1 MARADKTSRDINA
14 RVKRAVGGTKKYAQG
29 AGKMFLHIGGE
40 FIKTNFPTP
49 FSMVST
55 NKEVL
60 DSTVKFL
67 RNPVDS
73 VNRQINRALATDDFK
88 ALRKFANNT
97 LEDLKTGNFYDPDRH
112 RDSQTEEMDKMFAD
126 LDNDFGGFDL
136 SDFDDEGNWV
146 DEDSSTELGREDIN
160 TQLRIAAFQDQKDDV
175 RTTATVN
182 AIIGSTQSQQKNDN
196 ANAQMSLRVAIKQH
210 SEMMQTQQS
219 LIQGQQAT
227 FELINKV
234 SEAHAN
240 LFREA
245 HNQVM
250 DRFDST
256 ISILK
261 QIESNTK
268 PPVKEDKSYKEPTD
282 IFGSHGELNIKNY
295 AKMVKKNFNEKFNPF
310 NIGLGGVM
318 GFDIKTIIESFGDNP
333 VDSLLSLALEG
344 IIPKKTREQMTRTSK
359 NMEGFLPAI
368 LQKMGERGRLY
379 ETGKSDKWTDA
390 LMGILAPE
398 TKSRT
403 GINTSYN
410 DPLKAAQLTNK
421 TVRAIEEV
429 IPMWL
434 SRIDSHLTGGPLMI
448 YDYSEGKL
456 KKAGSV
462 IETNER
468 SNRDL
473 SRDID
478 GYYEAISRA
487 KSYNFKSEA
496 EQKKFLDFIYQYFQN
511 AGETGKF
518 INPWA
523 DKDKFMRGMDLP
535 EGSNYYELLAAILQN
550 MNPEQ
555 SKIKGFSKSAALGM
569 AGSIATARENRNR
582 RNNRINRD
590 LTESGQIAAWSFI
603 DDDTRNAIIESSL
616 QRHTNLSDTDIE
628 NISNQ
633 KRKAI
638 LKNGGVNATNTLLS
652 DILKTL
658 RSGIITFTTKLPG
671 KTPDLPD
678 YIKSKIRKSSANGS
692 VTASHPMGGGEDI
705 TNPIDAAV
713 NSLFADTMS
722 MEDAIELQ
730 GSLNYDKKEDER
742 QREIERLRAQGK
754 DPTSRYENMARD
766 KKKYLEEKFKES
778 NLGKLVTTT
787 REIANK
793 PFQLF
798 NTAMQMMDDM
808 MYKALFGVDALN
820 DPDAPI
826 DEDSSPSI
834 LKTTMNLIAGQIHNL
849 TGFLERGMHRLD
861 DYLFDAREGIIPKA
875 MRSLGEMLGFDDL
888 KDKAK
893 AKAKAVREKIA
904 NKVVGKKDEESG
916 EYAGG
921 ILSGYMNNMKK
932 GKMNLAE
939 QIKGSINRLLYG
951 DLVATKGKLAVDLN
965 EQGEVVE
972 LDKVQYSGVIGSL
985 KKGFDGLKDFL
996 FGEGTED
1003 KNGSKEKWKKVKGA
1017 FKEAAPNMAVGSGI
1031 GALASIFL
1039 PGGPV
1044 LGAILGATTGLVTG
1058 SNQLKEYLFGKYE
1071 GEEDVID
1078 PKTGKVEL
1086 DWRGRKKTRK
1096 KQTKAGIFSQ
1106 DFQDSVK
1113 KVVPAGLAGAVGG
1126 KLAGKGII
1134 SLGAKMGILPA
1145 TASVLPFTILGIGAG
1160 LMASSDSFKKMIFGD
1175 SEDPKSG
1182 LISKE
1187 FRGKA
1192 IDFLKKTIPHA
1203 AGGAVIGSKMAGL
1216 MGSIG
1221 ILPGFM
1227 LGPGGPIMATLGAI
1241 TLGSQAKKINSF
1253 LFGEETETTEQVTNP
1268 DGTTSWVKKKAR
1280 EGGIFNKAYDFM
1292 KEKVMEPIAKG
1303 MNKMVK
1309 GIGEWFKSDI
1319 LGPLGRSIEPL
1330 KEKLAEA
1337 GKTIRDS
1344 LSNIGNSIATG
1355 ITRSL
1360 GILPEGEDMKSF
1372 WEKNVKGRL
1381 KKTVD
1386 KLFSALGKMIGNILS
1401 APFKALEA
1409 VVRGGRDKDDEEE
1422 NDKKRPFGKLR
1433 DKFDELAAKGR
1444 KRRLERAG
1452 RNLGRAGRDVGI
1464 HFSNIGERINA
1475 AVAGMASPSMVDERV
1490 SSRMDQYAKMR
1501 GTKFY
1506 RPYDDERWNRDAAKR
1521 AQKEYNKKDTK
1532 GLRRG
1537 DFKKMSQ
1544 NDILHSI
1551 RERMSAGE
1559 KLNTYE
1565 QAWYN
1570 NYIKNKNSKSDR
1582 VPVASVEDA
1591 KAPKADKANEAEAKR
1606 EKAKKDREAKSEE
1619 RNRKKATKRAKDQHD
1634 YLKSISKYTKGIYS
1648 EIHGQLGGVGWNIAY
1663 IKTMLEKQMGPLK
1676 DDELPEEM
1684 EGSKKVSKK
1693 RGFFGK
1699 AKDAIGGFFGG
1710 IFDKVGEFGGKI
1722 KGGLGKFGRGVKGVF
1737 SVIFHPF
1744 EMLGKLVGFLFE
1756 QAKGLFSAL
1765 WEGLKGGIKL
1775 LTDVVHTAAQTVIG
1789 AARGI
1794 GEALGSA
1801 VSMFAGTVK
1810 DLALSAT
1817 ALIRGSLQFL
1827 ADTVPALA
1835 ADVIHFG
1842 VGLAKGA
1849 VKGAVKI
1856 GKKAWSGIKGIGH
1869 KIKARHDKKKGIT
1882 TKTKIENIGTFQ
1894 IAGGYMDT
1902 AGETFPLIGD
1912 KLTPT
1917 PIPVVELFKGKAHGV
1932 IPKAIPVYIANDVLD
1947 VIQRIRPTT
1956 NNKDDKLSDDYKRA
1970 YAEVDKAAETS
1981 GNPNESYDK
1990 KMAKAKTKDQRD
2002 AILAA
2007 AQLNAV
2013 NGSLVPVDNK
2023 KDDDKTSLLDM
2034 LAGNTLSSILS
2045 KIGTWFAGTTL
2056 GKWLLEQIST
2066 KVAPVVT
2073 DAAATASVAGTLGG
2087 ISLLNLHGA
2096 KESFEKQEYNRAL
2109 GYGVEAFTMPG
2120 AFAAWR
2126 ADKLAK
2132 KANDLAKV
2140 GKIDPKLNAKGQKYA
2155 AVARATGDVAK
2166 SAITKLCAWMKKAV
2180 NKLLGEATITNG
2192 LKAIGDGTATESLK
2206 SRLLS
2211 MFNKNIDEYVA
2222 KISGM
2227 EAKQLIKKCNLYV
2240 MIACAV
2246 MDFANGWRKADRYFD
2261 VDHSDLTA
2269 GMKVTAGLCN
2279 AVSGLLFGILPEEAL
2294 SQWIYGILASAE
2306 DKADW
2311 KENQEK
2317 FKAKVDA
2324 YNKENNTDYSYE
2336 DFQNKF
2342 NEDGSL
2348 RRPGLIKGMENL
2360 IAGKDWYGLDTRA
2373 GLKEDNGKNY
2383 AVSDEAKSAPGA
2395 NVHAFGGGRMM
2406 KHFSQRDPRWNHG
2419 TDMAASGCGPTAAA
2433 MVGSVYGDK
2442 RNPLTANSM
2451 SYGMGMR
2458 AGDGGTNPAFF
2469 SQYAGSNYGMTQG
2482 PNSSGMIARNLN
2494 KGQPVVLMGK
2504 GGAFGDGMHYMV
2516 ADKMNGGSSVNL
2528 VDPYT
2533 GGSKSANLG
2542 RLMKNTS
2549 STVYSFGRG
2558 SGDIVATQSAKG
2570 NTAGAQ
2576 QALMDKLASI
2586 QGQITYSTA
2595 PGAPQDPDKGN
2606 ASCASMMNWAYR
2618 KVFPDVFEG
2627 KPMSSNAWDQTLD
2640 SRFKTIFVQTG
2651 GKKFDLSQFQ
2661 PGDLL
2666 YFDSRTANGSIE
2678 KNRMEHVDMYAGNG
2692 QIWYHGG
2699 GSSGNQMG
2707 PIMKPFNDWRYKN
2720 LMMVRRYIPFIDGSV
2735 QTYDNSKIEY
2745 SNPSGS
2751 ASIYG
2756 STSTGSSDS
2765 SSADYGDTAL
2775 GTIFGAI
2782 STASSGLDNLW
2793 SKLFTGGSDDEETS
2807 SGAAYDSDSTGS
2819 TGNTGSIVSNVLGAT
2834 NYNTTLT
2841 AGGDYKTNGPKIWK
2855 YFRDKGLTNNQTAAI
2870 VGNLWKESAL
2880 KPENVSDYYNRTTG
2894 ITDQQYTNMVD
2905 DGSYTNFANDEE
2917 GYGLAMWTHSAF
2929 KQPMYEMA
2937 KKHGKSIGD
2946 LGFQLDYLWDTL
2958 NGQWKKSTLDPILAS
2973 DSLEDGAVTFMQ
2985 NYEKPAG
2992 MNTDSKK
2999 NERIQGAREMLEMF
3013 GTGRGRDMTN
3023 LNAMNGKVRNINTTM
3038 TKLAEFGRGESTAV
3052 AATNR
3057 IAEAIENSEFGK
3069 GPQDGTSAQML
3080 ELMTKTFGKMI
3091 ELLSEIK
3098 DNTANISEVTNT
3110 SGSSDSSS
3118 YVRGDNYSTDMTGNA
3133 GNRNNYGM
3141 EIVDRLTKR

>member
-67 RNPVDS
+67 RNPVDN

-88 ALRKFANNT
+88 ALRKFAKNT
-97 LEDLKTGNFYDPDRH
+97 LDDLKTGEFYDPDRH

-136 SDFDDEGNWV
+136 SAFDDDGNWV
-146 DEDSSTELGREDIN
+146 DEDPSTELGREDIN
-160 TQLRIAAFQDQKDDV
+160 TQIRIAAFQDQKDDK

-245 HNQVM
+245 HNQVI

-282 IFGSHGELNIKNY
+282 IFGNHGELNIKNY

-462 IETNER
+462 IESNER

-590 LTESGQIAAWSFI
+590 LSESGQIAAWSFI

-616 QRHTNLSDTDIE
+616 QRHTNLSDIDIE

-875 MRSLGEMLGFDDL
+875 MRSLGEMLGFDEL

-893 AKAKAVREKIA
+893 AKAKAVREKIT

-932 GKMNLAE
+932 GKMNLAD

-1113 KVVPAGLAGAVGG
+1113 KVVPSGLAGAVGG

-1160 LMASSDSFKKMIFGD
+1160 LMASSDNFKKMIFGD

-1241 TLGSQAKKINSF
+1241 TVGSQAKKINKF

-1330 KEKLAEA
+1330 KEKLGEA
-1337 GKTIRDS
+1337 GKSIRDS
-1344 LSNIGNSIATG
+1344 LANIGNHIATG
-1355 ITRSL
+1355 ITKSL

-1372 WEKNVKGRL
+1372 WEKNVKGKL
-1381 KKTVD
+1381 KDTVN

-1409 VVRGGRDKDDEEE
+1409 VVRGGRDKDNEEE
-1422 NDKKRPFGKLR
+1422 NDKKRPFGKIR

-1452 RNLGRAGRDVGI
+1452 KNLGRAGRDVGI
-1464 HFSNIGERINA
+1464 HFSNIGERINT
-1475 AVAGMASPSMVDERV
+1475 AVAGMTSLSMVNERTA
-1490 SSRMDQYAKMR
+1490 SRV
-1501 GTKFY
+1501 T
-1506 RPYDDERWNRDAAKR
+1506 
-1521 AQKEYNKKDTK
+1521 EYNRTK
-1532 GLRRG
+1532 GNNVATGETTRVVDGMSIDALNSMKPEDAIKRLR
-1537 DFKKMSQ
+1537 FKMAS
-1544 NDILHSI
+1544 
-1551 RERMSAGE
+1551 GG
-1559 KLNTYE
+1559 KLGADE
-1565 QAWYN
+1565 QAWFT
-1570 NYIKNKNSKSDR
+1570 NYMKNKKGTKSKTR

-1591 KAPKADKANEAEAKR
+1591 KVSKSDDAEAKK
-1606 EKAKKDREAKSEE
+1606 EKAKKEREARSEE

-1634 YLKSISKYTKGIYS
+1634 YLRSISKHTKGIYD

-1663 IKTMLEKQMGPLK
+1663 IKTLLEKQMGPLK
-1676 DDELPEEM
+1676 DEELPEEM

-1722 KGGLGKFGRGVKGVF
+1722 KGGLGKIGRGVKGVF
-1737 SVIFHPF
+1737 SIIFHPF
-1744 EMLGKLVGFLFE
+1744 QMLGKLVGFLFE

-1775 LTDVVHTAAQTVIG
+1775 LTDVVHTAAQTIIG

-1801 VSMFAGTVK
+1801 VSLFAGTVK

-1842 VGLAKGA
+1842 VGLAKGV
-1849 VKGAVKI
+1849 VKSGVKL
-1856 GKKAWSGIKGIGH
+1856 GKKAWGGIKGIGR

-1882 TKTKIENIGTFQ
+1882 TETKIKNIGTFQ
-1894 IAGGYMDT
+1894 IDGGYLDT
-1902 AGETFPLIGD
+1902 VGETFPMIGD

-1917 PIPVVELFKGKAHGV
+1917 PIPVVEMFKGKAHG
-1932 IPKAIPVYIANDVLD
+1932 IISKAIPVYVANDVLD

-1956 NNKDDKLSDDYKRA
+1956 NSKDDKLSDDYKRA

-1990 KMAKAKTKDQRD
+1990 KMAKAKTQDEKEAVKD
-2002 AILAA
+2002 A
-2007 AQLNAV
+2007 AQLNGIMVAGG
-2013 NGSLVPVDNK
+2013 NGKDKGGKDDK
-2023 KDDDKTSLLDM
+2023 KDEDGGLLST
-2034 LAGNTLSSILS
+2034 LISNAAGGGIKGWLG
-2045 KIGTWFAGTTL
+2045 KIATAFAGTGL
-2056 GKWLLEQIST
+2056 GKLILGKIL
-2066 KVAPVVT
+2066 P
-2073 DAAATASVAGTLGG
+2073 AAGVGLSLGLSALPGIAGTVKA
-2087 ISLLNLHGA
+2087 A
-2096 KESFEKQEYNRAL
+2096 KEGEYDRAAGFGARTVTGL
-2109 GYGVEAFTMPG
+2109 GINAFKLSRRSLDKALQKKAGTMAEERLFKKALIAENVGNAVSKGVRG
-2120 AFAAWR
+2120 AET
-2126 ADKLAK
+2126 KLAQWIK
-2132 KANDLAKV
+2132 KAFVKLFGEDKIKRSLAKV
-2140 GKIDPKLNAKGQKYA
+2140 ASKE
-2155 AVARATGDVAK
+2155 
-2166 SAITKLCAWMKKAV
+2166 SAS
-2180 NKLLGEATITNG
+2180 LGEKIVA
-2192 LKAIGDGTATESLK
+2192 ACS
-2206 SRLLS
+2206 
-2211 MFNKNIDEYVA
+2211 KNLDTWIA
-2222 KISGM
+2222 KIGK
-2227 EAKQLIKKCNLYV
+2227 EGAEQLLKKCHIIV
-2240 MIACAV
+2240 MIAVAV
-2246 MDFANGWRKADRYFD
+2246 VDFGKGYSRTDRYFD
-2261 VDHSDLTA
+2261 VDYSDATF
-2269 GMKVTAGLCN
+2269 GMKVT
-2279 AVSGLLFGILPEEAL
+2279 SGLANALSGLAFGLIPEEWLATT
-2294 SQWIYGILASAE
+2294 IYSILASAE
-2306 DKADW
+2306 DKEQL
-2311 KENQEK
+2311 KKNQEK
-2317 FKAKVDA
+2317 LQQKVEA
-2324 YNKENNTDYSYE
+2324 YNAENGTEYTVE
-2336 DFQNKF
+2336 EFQDKF
-2342 NEDGSL
+2342 KEDGS
-2348 RRPGLIKGMENL
+2348 RRGPGLFKGIWNW
-2360 IAGKDWYGLDTRA
+2360 ASTGNWYGDIVRNTDDPNYGKYAPKNGIRGINGTGRA
-2373 GLKEDNGKNY
+2373 
-2383 AVSDEAKSAPGA
+2383 
-2395 NVHAFGGGRMM
+2395 M
-2406 KHFSQRDPRWNHG
+2406 KHFSQRDPKWNHG

-2442 RNPLTANSM
+2442 RSPLAANSM

-2458 AGDGGTNPAFF
+2458 SGDGGTNPAFF
-2469 SQYAGSNYGMTQG
+2469 GQYAQSNYGMTQG
-2482 PNSSGMIARNLN
+2482 PNSSGMVARNLN

-2504 GGAFGDGMHYMV
+2504 GGAFGDSMHYMV
-2516 ADKMNGGSSVNL
+2516 ADKMNGKGSVNL

-2558 SGDIVATQSAKG
+2558 PSDDASGQN
-2570 NTAGAQ
+2570 NTASAQ
-2576 QALMDKLASI
+2576 QALMDKLAGI

-2678 KNRMEHVDMYAGNG
+2678 NNRMEHVDMYAGNG

-2707 PIMKPFNDWRYKN
+2707 PIMKPFDNWRYKN
-2720 LMMVRRYIPFIDGSV
+2720 LMMVRRYIPFVDGSV
-2735 QTYDNSKIEY
+2735 KTYDDSEITY
-2745 SNPSGS
+2745 SNPNGNTG
-2751 ASIYG
+2751 IYG

-2765 SSADYGDTAL
+2765 SSTNYGDTAL
-2775 GTIFGAI
+2775 GNIFGAI
-2782 STASSGLDNLW
+2782 TTASTGLDNLW
-2793 SKLFTGGSDDEETS
+2793 SKLFTGSSDDEETS
-2807 SGAAYDSDSTGS
+2807 SGAAYDSTS
-2819 TGNTGSIVSNVLGAT
+2819 TGNSGAIVSNVLGAA
-2834 NYNTTLT
+2834 NYTTSLT
-2841 AGGDYKTNGPKIWK
+2841 SGGDYKTNGPKIWK

-2880 KPENVSDYYNRTTG
+2880 KPENVSDEYNRKTG
-2894 ITDQQYTNMVD
+2894 ITDMQYTNMVD
-2905 DGSYTNFANDEE
+2905 DGSYTDFANDRQ
-2917 GYGLAMWTHSAF
+2917 GYGLAMWTDPTYKS
-2929 KQPMYEMA
+2929 PMYEMA

-2958 NGQWKKSTLDPILAS
+2958 NGNWKKSTLDPILAS
-2973 DSLEDGAVTFMQ
+2973 DSLEDGAVTFME
-2985 NYEKPAG
+2985 NYEKPYD
-2992 MNTDSKK
+2992 MDKPYK
-2999 NERIQGAREMLEMF
+2999 REERVNAAREMLNMF

-3023 LNAMNGKVRNINTTM
+3023 LNAMNGKVRSINTTM

-3069 GPQDGTSAQML
+3069 GPQDGTTTQML

-3098 DNTANISEVTNT
+3098 DNTANISEVTNN
-3110 SGSSDSSS
+3110 SGSDDDSS
-3118 YVRGDNYSTDMTGNA
+3118 YVRGDNYSTDMTGSA
-3133 GNRNNYGM
+3133 GNQTNYGKD
-3141 EIVDRLTKR
+3141 IIDRLTKR

>member
-1 MARADKTSRDINA
+1 MAKGSKTVHDINE
-14 RVKRAVGGTKKYAQG
+14 RVKRAVGSSEKYAKG
-29 AGKMFLHIGGE
+29 FSKAFLHAGGE
-40 FIKTNFPTP
+40 YLKSVFPAP
-49 FSMVST
+49 VAMYDT
-55 NKEVL
+55 NKEL
-60 DSTVKFL
+60 LSDTVKFL

-73 VNRQINRALATDDFK
+73 INRQVNRALETDDFK
-88 ALRKFANNT
+88 ALKEFADAT
-97 LEDLKTGNFYDPDRH
+97 LEDLKSGNFYDENRH
-112 RDSQTEEMDKMFAD
+112 RRKDEFGIDDLIAD
-126 LDNDFGGFDL
+126 FDDDFGGFDL
-136 SDFDDEGNWV
+136 SDFDDDGNWV
-146 DEDSSTELGREDIN
+146 DDDSSDDTKQDIN
-160 TQLRIAAFQDQKDDV
+160 AQLMVAKV
-175 RTTATVN
+175 RESGDN
-182 AIIGSTQSQQKNDN
+182 ARTNTIIDAMGTSRSAQMKNDN
-196 ANAQMSLRVAIKQH
+196 ANTQMTLRMSIKQH
-210 SEMMQTQQS
+210 SEMMQAQQN

-227 FELINKV
+227 FQLITNS
-234 SEAHAN
+234 SEAMAN
-240 LFREA
+240 LFKDA
-245 HNQVM
+245 HTEVM
-250 DRFDST
+250 GKFDKT
-256 ISILK
+256 IEILTK
-261 QIESNTK
+261 IQENTK
-268 PPVKEDKSYKEPTD
+268 PPEPEKKPYKDDESH
-282 IFGSHGELNIKNY
+282 FGLNGEIDFKQYFKN
-295 AKMVKKNFNEKFNPF
+295 VKKNIDEKFNISSALT
-310 NIGLGGVM
+310 IGTM
-318 GFDIKTIIESFGDNP
+318 GMSIGEITKLFIDNP
-333 VDSLLSLALEG
+333 VEALMQMAIGKLVPE
-344 IIPKKTREQMTRTSK
+344 KTRNQMERT
-359 NMEGFLPAI
+359 NNNIAGLLPAI
-368 LQKMGERGRLY
+368 YQKLVAKGKRY
-379 ETGKSDKWTDA
+379 ESGKSTELGDMLAGIFAPENRSNSTIRTNNDNYLKPAQITGKT
-390 LMGILAPE
+390 I
-398 TKSRT
+398 
-403 GINTSYN
+403 
-410 DPLKAAQLTNK
+410 
-421 TVRAIEEV
+421 RAIEEV

-434 SRIDSHLTGGPLMI
+434 ARIDSHLSGEPMMV
-448 YDYSEGKL
+448 YDYKDGKL
-456 KKAGSV
+456 KNAGGV
-462 IETNER
+462 LAKNER
-468 SNRDL
+468 DVKNL
-473 SRDID
+473 ATNID
-478 GYYEAISRA
+478 GYYDIIGRA
-487 KSYNFKSEA
+487 EKYKFNSDKEK
-496 EQKKFLDFIYQYFQN
+496 EKFLDFVYRYFQK
-511 AGETGKF
+511 AGEDNKF
-518 INPWA
+518 VNPYGSR
-523 DKDKFMRGMDLP
+523 KDFMEGFEDIP
-535 EGSNYYELLAAILQN
+535 EESGYYERLVAILQN
-550 MNPEQ
+550 LNPEQ
-555 SKIKGFSKSAALGM
+555 SKIKGFAKSANLALN
-569 AGSIATARENRNR
+569 ASIRDARATRDRNTYNTQENLEN
-582 RNNRINRD
+582 
-590 LTESGQIAAWSFI
+590 SGLLAAWSFI
-603 DDDTRNAIIESSL
+603 PESERKKITERVMGKHSMMKDEDVDKAYGYMPGL
-616 QRHTNLSDTDIE
+616 KSGPFGQTN
-628 NISNQ
+628 
-633 KRKAI
+633 K
-638 LKNGGVNATNTLLS
+638 LLS
-652 DILKTL
+652 DILGTL
-658 RSGIITFTTKLPG
+658 RQGIVVYSYNIGKIKNSGKLPEYVKDRSKALVGTLNQSIAPTPIVAADEEIPATTGTFEDFLAEQADLNYDRNAEEKAKAEAEGNGPNRYEKGFTNLLKSTKDKYESTKLSKAIAGFKRIVERPFDLINVGLQAVDNGIYKLVFGNKALTDGEEGSLDDEDDKSIFSVVQKIFMAQFAKATGFVEKMLG
-671 KTPDLPD
+671 KLDDFLFDPTDGLLFKAKNFLADIFGINDLKAN
-678 YIKSKIRKSSANGS
+678 IKNKAKNK
-692 VTASHPMGGGEDI
+692 
-705 TNPIDAAV
+705 IDAAK
-713 NSLFADTMS
+713 NW
-722 MEDAIELQ
+722 
-730 GSLNYDKKEDER
+730 
-742 QREIERLRAQGK
+742 
-754 DPTSRYENMARD
+754 ARD
-766 KKKYLEEKFKES
+766 KF
-778 NLGKLVTTT
+778 LGTKG
-787 REIANK
+787 ENGEYSGGMFSGIAN
-793 PFQLF
+793 
-798 NTAMQMMDDM
+798 
-808 MYKALFGVDALN
+808 
-820 DPDAPI
+820 
-826 DEDSSPSI
+826 
-834 LKTTMNLIAGQIHNL
+834 
-849 TGFLERGMHRLD
+849 
-861 DYLFDAREGIIPKA
+861 
-875 MRSLGEMLGFDDL
+875 
-888 KDKAK
+888 
-893 AKAKAVREKIA
+893 A
-904 NKVVGKKDEESG
+904 N
-916 EYAGG
+916 A
-921 ILSGYMNNMKK
+921 K
-932 GKMNLAE
+932 GKDSLKAYV
-939 QIKGSINRLLYG
+939 KGSIDKLLYG
-951 DLVATKGKLAVDLN
+951 NYASTKGKGTSMDLDEN
-965 EQGEVVE
+965 GEIIA
-972 LDKVQYSGVIGSL
+972 KNSYGGVIGGL
-985 KKGFDGLKDFL
+985 RKGFDGLKDFL
-996 FGEGTED
+996 FGD
-1003 KNGSKEKWKKVKGA
+1003 DPDDPNGSREKWKKVKGA
-1017 FKEAAPNMAVGSGI
+1017 FKEAAPNMAVGAGI

-1044 LGAILGATTGLVTG
+1044 LGAILGSTAGLVKG
-1058 SNQLKEYLFGKYE
+1058 STELKKFLFGE
-1071 GEEDVID
+1071 FSDEEEDIID
-1078 PKTGKVEL
+1078 PETGKVAT
-1086 DWRGRKKTRK
+1086 DWKGNKKTRK
-1096 KQTKAGIFSQ
+1096 KQTKSGIFSQ
-1106 DFQDSVK
+1106 ELQDAVK
-1113 KVVPAGLAGAVGG
+1113 QIAPG
-1126 KLAGKGII
+1126 AGKGALIGMAANG
-1134 SLGAKMGILPA
+1134 LGLLPGAMSMGLVGVIGG
-1145 TASVLPFTILGIGAG
+1145 LGGMI
-1160 LMASSDSFKKMIFGD
+1160 ASSDNFKKMIFGD
-1175 SEDPKSG
+1175 AEDPKSG

-1187 FRGKA
+1187 FREKA
-1192 IDFLKKTIPHA
+1192 MKTVKKIAPSA
-1203 AGGAVIGSKMAGL
+1203 LGGAAIGGGMAAAIGSLGIFPGL
-1216 MGSIG
+1216 
-1221 ILPGFM
+1221 M
-1227 LGPGGPIMATLGAI
+1227 LGPGGPIMAAVGAV
-1241 TLGSQAKKINSF
+1241 TMGSQADKINKF
-1253 LFGEETETTEQVTNP
+1253 LFGEETEEDDP
-1268 DGTTSWVKKKAR
+1268 DHPGEKKKVR
-1280 EGGIFNKAYDFM
+1280 KGGIFGKAYDY
-1292 KEKVMEPIAKG
+1292 AKDHVLKPMADT
-1303 MNKMVK
+1303 MNKAVK
-1309 GIGEWFKSDI
+1309 GIGNWFKTDV

-1337 GKTIRDS
+1337 GKSIKDS
-1344 LSNIGNSIATG
+1344 LSNIGNHIATG
-1355 ITRSL
+1355 ITKSL

-1372 WEKNVKGRL
+1372 WEKNVKGKL
-1381 KKTVD
+1381 KNTVD

-1409 VVRGGRDKDDEEE
+1409 VVRGGRDKDDDDEDEKKPGLFGRTRATF
-1422 NDKKRPFGKLR
+1422 DKW
-1433 DKFDELAAKGR
+1433 AAAGR
-1444 KRRLERAG
+1444 KRRMARAGKNLEKAGDDAGKHMMSLGERAK
-1452 RNLGRAGRDVGI
+1452 RWI
-1464 HFSNIGERINA
+1464 T
-1475 AVAGMASPSMVDERV
+1475 GMVDDGHVDER
-1490 SSRMDQYAKMR
+1490 
-1501 GTKFY
+1501 T
-1506 RPYDDERWNRDAAKR
+1506 AAR
-1521 AQKEYNKKDTK
+1521 VAEYNKTK
-1532 GLRRG
+1532 GNNIATSGTTRVVDGMSTEALNSMKPE
-1537 DFKKMSQ
+1537 DAIKQLQYKMAHGGK
-1544 NDILHSI
+1544 L
-1551 RERMSAGE
+1551 SAD
-1559 KLNTYE
+1559 E
-1565 QAWYN
+1565 QAWFTNYMKN
-1570 NYIKNKNSKSDR
+1570 NKEPKDKSK

-1591 KAPKADKANEAEAKR
+1591 KSNADEQAAQDEAKR
-1606 EKAKKDREAKSEE
+1606 EKSKKDKAAKDEE
-1619 RNRKKATKRAKDQHD
+1619 RNRKKATKRSKDQKD
-1634 YLKSISKYTKGIYS
+1634 YIKSISKHTKGIYD

-1663 IKTMLEKQMGPLK
+1663 IKTLLEKQMGPLK
-1676 DDELPEEM
+1676 DEELPEEM

-1699 AKDAIGGFFGG
+1699 LKDSVGGFFGNA
-1710 IFDKVGEFGGKI
+1710 FDKIGEFGGKV
-1722 KGGLGKFGRGVKGVF
+1722 GRGIKGVF
-1737 SVIFHPF
+1737 SFIFHPF
-1744 EMLGKLVGFLFE
+1744 QMLGKLVGFLFE
-1756 QAKGLFSAL
+1756 QAKGLFGAL
-1765 WEGLKGGIKL
+1765 WEGLKGGLKL
-1775 LTDVVHTAAQTVIG
+1775 IGDAFHTAAQVVIG
-1789 AARGI
+1789 AAKGI
-1794 GEALGSA
+1794 GEAFGDAISLL
-1801 VSMFAGTVK
+1801 AGTVK

-1817 ALIRGSLQFL
+1817 ALIRGSIQFL

-1849 VKGAVKI
+1849 VKGGIKL

-2034 LAGNTLSSILS
+2034 LAENTLSSILS

-2109 GYGVEAFTMPG
+2109 GYGVETFTMPG

-2132 KANDLAKV
+2132 KANALAEV

-2180 NKLLGEATITNG
+2180 NKLLGEATVTNG

-2227 EAKQLIKKCNLYV
+2227 EAKQLIKKCNIYV

-2324 YNKENNTDYSYE
+2324 YNKANNTDYSYE

-2348 RRPGLIKGMENL
+2348 RRPGLIKGTENL

-2383 AVSDEAKSAPGA
+2383 AVSDEAKSVPGA
-2395 NVHAFGGGRMM
+2395 NVRAFGGGRMM

-2442 RNPLTANSM
+2442 RSPLTANSM

-2469 SQYAGSNYGMTQG
+2469 GQYAGSNYGMTQG
-2482 PNSSGMIARNLN
+2482 PNSSGMVARNLN

-2558 SGDIVATQSAKG
+2558 SGDIVSTQSAKG

-2651 GKKFDLSQFQ
+2651 GKKVDLSQFQ

-2678 KNRMEHVDMYAGNG
+2678 NNRMEHVDMYAGNG

-2707 PIMKPFNDWRYKN
+2707 PIMKPFNEWRYKN

-2735 QTYDNSKIEY
+2735 KTYDDSEITY
-2745 SNPSGS
+2745 SNPNGN
-2751 ASIYG
+2751 
-2756 STSTGSSDS
+2756 TSTGASSSDS
-2765 SSADYGDTAL
+2765 SSTDYGDTAL
-2775 GTIFGAI
+2775 DKIFGVI
-2782 STASSGLDNLW
+2782 TAATTGLDNMW
-2793 SKLFTGGSDDEETS
+2793 SNIFSGGSDSETS
-2807 SGAAYDSDSTGS
+2807 SGAAYDSSSTGS
-2819 TGNTGSIVSNVLGAT
+2819 TGNAGSIVSNVLGAT
-2834 NYNTTLT
+2834 NYNTSLT
-2841 AGGDYKTNGPKIWK
+2841 AGADYKTNGPKIWK

-2880 KPENVSDYYNRTTG
+2880 KPENVSDEYNRKTG
-2894 ITDQQYTNMVD
+2894 ITDMQYTNMVD
-2905 DGSYTNFANDEE
+2905 DGSYTDFANDRQ
-2917 GYGLAMWTHSAF
+2917 GYGLAMWTDPTYKS
-2929 KQPMYEMA
+2929 PMYEMA

-2958 NGQWKKSTLDPILAS
+2958 NGNWKKSTLDPILAS
-2973 DSLEDGAVTFMQ
+2973 DSLEDGAVTFME
-2985 NYEKPAG
+2985 NYEKPYD
-2992 MNTDSKK
+2992 MDKPYK
-2999 NERIQGAREMLEMF
+2999 REERINAAREMMEMF

-3057 IAEAIENSEFGK
+3057 IAEAIENSDFGK

-3110 SGSSDSSS
+3110 SGSSDDSS
-3118 YVRGDNYSTDMTGNA
+3118 YVRGDNYATDMTGSS

>member
-67 RNPVDS
+67 RNPVDN

-88 ALRKFANNT
+88 ALRKFAKNT
-97 LEDLKTGNFYDPDRH
+97 LDDLKTGEFYDPDRH

-136 SDFDDEGNWV
+136 SAFDDDGNWV
-146 DEDSSTELGREDIN
+146 DEDPSTELGREDIN
-160 TQLRIAAFQDQKDDV
+160 TQIRIAAFQDQKDDE

-245 HNQVM
+245 HNQVI

-268 PPVKEDKSYKEPTD
+268 PPVKDDKSYKEPTD
-282 IFGSHGELNIKNY
+282 IFGNHGELNIKNY

-462 IETNER
+462 IESNER

-590 LTESGQIAAWSFI
+590 LSESGQIAAWSFI

-678 YIKSKIRKSSANGS
+678 YIKSKIRKSSANGA

-875 MRSLGEMLGFDDL
+875 MRSLGEMLGFDEL

-893 AKAKAVREKIA
+893 AKAKAVREKIT

-932 GKMNLAE
+932 GKMNLAD

-1126 KLAGKGII
+1126 NLAGKGII

-1160 LMASSDSFKKMIFGD
+1160 LMASSDNFKKMIFGD

-1241 TLGSQAKKINSF
+1241 TVGSQAKKINKF

-1330 KEKLAEA
+1330 KEKLGEA
-1337 GKTIRDS
+1337 GKSIRDS
-1344 LSNIGNSIATG
+1344 LANIGNHIATG
-1355 ITRSL
+1355 ITKSL

-1372 WEKNVKGRL
+1372 WEKNVKGKL
-1381 KKTVD
+1381 KDTVN

-1409 VVRGGRDKDDEEE
+1409 VVRGGRDKDNEEE
-1422 NDKKRPFGKLR
+1422 NDKKRPFGKIR
-1433 DKFDELAAKGR
+1433 DKFDELAAKGH

-1452 RNLGRAGRDVGI
+1452 KNLGRAGRDVGI
-1464 HFSNIGERINA
+1464 HFSNIGERINT
-1475 AVAGMASPSMVDERV
+1475 AVAGMTSLSMVNERTA
-1490 SSRMDQYAKMR
+1490 SRV
-1501 GTKFY
+1501 T
-1506 RPYDDERWNRDAAKR
+1506 
-1521 AQKEYNKKDTK
+1521 EYNRTK
-1532 GLRRG
+1532 GNNVATGETTRVVDGMSIDALNSMKPEDAIKRLR
-1537 DFKKMSQ
+1537 FKMAS
-1544 NDILHSI
+1544 
-1551 RERMSAGE
+1551 GG
-1559 KLNTYE
+1559 KLGADE
-1565 QAWYN
+1565 QAWFT
-1570 NYIKNKNSKSDR
+1570 NYMKNKKGTKSKTR

-1591 KAPKADKANEAEAKR
+1591 KVSKSDDAEAKK
-1606 EKAKKDREAKSEE
+1606 EKAKKEREARSEE

-1634 YLKSISKYTKGIYS
+1634 YLRSISKHTKGIYD

-1663 IKTMLEKQMGPLK
+1663 IKTLLEKQMGPLK
-1676 DDELPEEM
+1676 DEELPEEM

-1722 KGGLGKFGRGVKGVF
+1722 KGGLGKIGRGVKGVF
-1737 SVIFHPF
+1737 SIIFHPF
-1744 EMLGKLVGFLFE
+1744 QMLGKLVGFLFE

-1775 LTDVVHTAAQTVIG
+1775 LTDVVHTAAQTIIG

-1801 VSMFAGTVK
+1801 VSLFAGTVK

-1842 VGLAKGA
+1842 VGLAKGV
-1849 VKGAVKI
+1849 VKSGVKL
-1856 GKKAWSGIKGIGH
+1856 GKKAWSGIKGIGR

-1882 TKTKIENIGTFQ
+1882 TETKIKNIGTFQ
-1894 IAGGYMDT
+1894 IDGGYLDT
-1902 AGETFPLIGD
+1902 VGETFPMIGD

-1917 PIPVVELFKGKAHGV
+1917 PIPVVEMFKGKAHGI
-1932 IPKAIPVYIANDVLD
+1932 IPKAIPVYVANDVLD

-1990 KMAKAKTKDQRD
+1990 KMAKAKTKDERD

-2013 NGSLVPVDNK
+2013 NGSLVPVETK
-2023 KDDDKTSLLDM
+2023 KEE
-2034 LAGNTLSSILS
+2034 GGSILDLLTGGNVFS
-2045 KIGTWFAGTTL
+2045 NLLKKVGTWFTGTALYKTL
-2056 GKWLLEQIST
+2056 MSIGSTVSTIATLLGGG
-2066 KVAPVVT
+2066 AL
-2073 DAAATASVAGTLGG
+2073 AAATFTQNMKDAHESYSEGETMSGSWKVAKAVAQPFGVMDLGRR
-2087 ISLLNLHGA
+2087 LFNHKA
-2096 KESFEKQEYNRAL
+2096 K
-2109 GYGVEAFTMPG
+2109 V
-2120 AFAAWR
+2120 
-2126 ADKLAK
+2126 AK
-2132 KANDLAKV
+2132 KANDLAKATKNQKIADKF
-2140 GKIDPKLNAKGQKYA
+2140 GK
-2155 AVARATGDVAK
+2155 VADFGGNVAK
-2166 SAITKLCAWMKKAV
+2166 NAITKLGNSLKSAI
-2180 NKLLGEATITNG
+2180 NKFLGESAVDSAIKQIGNNNSIKSKIATFLTKHIDDALEGVAKASASKIVSKINIFLLIASAVVDFVTGYNKADRLFNVDHSNLTVGMKITSGIGNAISGLTCGLISEETITNG
-2192 LKAIGDGTATESLK
+2192 L
-2206 SRLLS
+2206 
-2211 MFNKNIDEYVA
+2211 Y
-2222 KISGM
+2222 
-2227 EAKQLIKKCNLYV
+2227 NL
-2240 MIACAV
+2240 
-2246 MDFANGWRKADRYFD
+2246 
-2261 VDHSDLTA
+2261 
-2269 GMKVTAGLCN
+2269 
-2279 AVSGLLFGILPEEAL
+2279 
-2294 SQWIYGILASAE
+2294 LASAE
-2306 DKADW
+2306 DK
-2311 KENQEK
+2311 ENLRQNQAK
-2317 FKAKVDA
+2317 LQSKVDA
-2324 YNKENNTDYSYE
+2324 YNAANSTDYSVDQYQARFKE
-2336 DFQNKF
+2336 NGDKRHISFATKVYNAAFGQNEYGEEWTDEEKA
-2342 NEDGSL
+2342 E
-2348 RRPGLIKGMENL
+2348 I
-2360 IAGKDWYGLDTRA
+2360 GKKAVERA
-2373 GLKEDNGKNY
+2373 GQI
-2383 AVSDEAKSAPGA
+2383 
-2395 NVHAFGGGRMM
+2395 HAFGAGRRM

-2442 RNPLTANSM
+2442 RSPLTANSM

-2469 SQYAGSNYGMTQG
+2469 GQYAGSNYGMTQG
-2482 PNSSGMIARNLN
+2482 PNSSGMVARNLN
-2494 KGQPVVLMGK
+2494 KGQPVILMGK

-2558 SGDIVATQSAKG
+2558 SGDITATQSGKG
-2570 NTAGAQ
+2570 NIAGAQ
-2576 QALMDKLASI
+2576 QALMDKLAGI
-2586 QGQITYSTA
+2586 QGQITYSTS
-2595 PGAPQDPDKGN
+2595 GAQDPDKGN

-2678 KNRMEHVDMYAGNG
+2678 NNRMEHVDMYAGNG

-2707 PIMKPFNDWRYKN
+2707 PIMKPFNEWRYKN

-2735 QTYDNSKIEY
+2735 KTYDDSEITY
-2745 SNPSGS
+2745 SNPNGS
-2751 ASIYG
+2751 AGIYG

-2775 GTIFGAI
+2775 GNIFGAI
-2782 STASSGLDNLW
+2782 GAASTGLDNLW
-2793 SKLFTGGSDDEETS
+2793 SKLFTGSSDDEETS
-2807 SGAAYDSDSTGS
+2807 SGAAYDDASTS
-2819 TGNTGSIVSNVLGAT
+2819 TGNSGAIVSNVLGAA
-2834 NYNTTLT
+2834 NYTTSLT
-2841 AGGDYKTNGPKIWK
+2841 SGGDYKTNGPKIWK

-2894 ITDQQYTNMVD
+2894 ITDQQYTDMVD
-2905 DGSYTNFANDEE
+2905 DGSYSNFANDEE

-2985 NYEKPAG
+2985 NYEKPYG
-2992 MNTDSKK
+2992 MDTDSKK
-2999 NERIQGAREMLEMF
+2999 NERIQGAHEMLEMF

-3069 GPQDGTSAQML
+3069 GPQDGTTTQML

-3098 DNTANISEVTNT
+3098 DNTANISEVTNN
-3110 SGSSDSSS
+3110 SGSDDDSS
-3118 YVRGDNYSTDMTGNA
+3118 YVRGDNYSTDMTGSA
-3133 GNRNNYGM
+3133 GNQTNYGKD
-3141 EIVDRLTKR
+3141 IIDRLTKR